1 MNMATNL
8 WALQRRRKL
17 PYLTGR
23 LTEPNIP
30 VAAIGPLTAWY
41 SDPTAFL
48 ASAVADL
55 NGVFTAVTVTITVC
69 LLSPRHFT
77 LAGAPSPFCTSSIPI
92 TAI

>member
-1 MNMATNL
+1 MKL

-17 PYLTGR
+17 PFLAGR
-23 LTEPNIP
+23 LSELHIP

-55 NGVFTAVTVTITVC
+55 QGVLNAVPVTVTVC
-69 LLSPRHFT
+69 LLNPRHFT
-77 LAGAPSPFCTSSIPI
+77 LAGAPSPLCTSSMPI

>member
-1 MNMATNL
+1 MNL

-17 PYLTGR
+17 PFLAGR
-23 LTEPNIP
+23 LAEPNIP

-41 SDPTAFL
+41 SDLTAFL

-55 NGVFTAVTVTITVC
+55 KGVFNAFAVTITVC

-77 LAGAPSPFCTSSIPI
+77 LAGAPSSLCTSSIPI